1 FRMSRTDP
9 GHPEHRMQL
18 ANGHFAGDAGEVGRL
33 DPYVGAVGIAHR
45 MKQRER
51 RAVSQM
57 FLWPRPGE
65 HFSEET
71 HDSSPKLVLHG
82 CQYR

>member
-1 FRMSRTDP
+1 VLPVMSRIDP
-9 GHPEHRMQL
+9 GHHRKYL

-33 DPYVGAVGIAHR
+33 DTDVGTVGIAHR

-57 FLWPRPGE
+57 LLRPRPGE

-71 HDSSPKLVLHG
+71 HDSSPKLVLHIR
-82 CQYR
+82 QYR